1 MKTVINENKKRLA
14 IPLIILLCAALVDLV
29 VFLYHLNHRDKT
41 VTVGT
46 SLPICGITEK
56 LHSDDYYLKIQL
68 DSWFQ
73 EENKLPSDAIL
84 VRCKKSV
91 FEKVTVGNEYVGVS
105 VEIVLPDDTPQSDIG
120 TLIREGKIGYFTIYL
135 VTASGNK
142 SIS

>member
-1 MKTVINENKKRLA
+1 M
-14 IPLIILLCAALVDLV
+14 
-29 VFLYHLNHRDKT
+29 
-41 VTVGT
+41 
-46 SLPICGITEK
+46 
-56 LHSDDYYLKIQL
+56 
-68 DSWFQ
+68 
-73 EENKLPSDAIL
+73 PSDAIL